1 MKKKINKLASF
12 FLFGN
17 KDIEESVL
25 LPNEPRTQT
34 LDFIT
39 VMILDPTR
47 VSYQMQ
53 PH

>member
-1 MKKKINKLASF
+1 M
-12 FLFGN
+12 
-17 KDIEESVL
+17 EEPVL

-39 VMILDPTR
+39 VMIPDPTR
-47 VSYQMQ
+47 VSYQMW

>member
-1 MKKKINKLASF
+1 MKEINKLAFF

-17 KDIEESVL
+17 KDIEEPALV
-25 LPNEPRTQT
+25 PNEPRIQT

-39 VMILDPTR
+39 IMMPDPTR
-47 VSYQMQ
+47 VSYHMW